1 MKKIEIADLT
11 IRESAEKTDFSMS
24 FKEKMEVAKQLEKR
38 KVAVIELP
46 NVSVNKTDALVAKS
60 LASVMKDSTLSV
72 CAGLDKNEIDKA
84 WEAISA
90 AAKPRIQIVVPT
102 SPIQME
108 YVCGKKPAK
117 MLEAI
122 AETVAYAKTLCA
134 DVEFSAQDATR
145 SEMDFLLNACETAIE
160 NGATIIN
167 LCDTAGVMLPE
178 EFRNFVSEIKNKVN
192 GMDKVKLSVTCS
204 DELSV
209 ANANAFAVVGE
220 VDQMKTTLLGS
231 GAPALDTV
239 VHTFT
244 LRGDSLG
251 VACAVSQAELATAL
265 RQMSWLGG
273 TKKAIKSP
281 FSDTTGTQ
289 KHEEI
294 ELAADADI
302 TTVIKTVKSLGYE
315 LSDDDNAKVYKEFKR
330 VSEKKRVGV
339 KELEAIIASAA
350 LQVSPTYQLVD
361 FVINSGNI
369 ITPMAQVTLDKNG
382 TPMKGLSSG
391 DGPIEAALLAI
402 EMVIGHHYDLD
413 DFQIQSITEGSEAVG
428 SALVKLRANG
438 KLFSGNGISTD
449 IIGASIRA
457 YINAINKIVYEENQN
472 N

>member
-1 MKKIEIADLT
+1 MK
-11 IRESAEKTDFSMS
+11 
-24 FKEKMEVAKQLEKR
+24 
-38 KVAVIELP
+38 
-46 NVSVNKTDALVAKS
+46 
-60 LASVMKDSTLSV
+60 
-72 CAGLDKNEIDKA
+72 
-84 WEAISA
+84 
-90 AAKPRIQIVVPT
+90 
-102 SPIQME
+102 
-108 YVCGKKPAK
+108 
-117 MLEAI
+117 
-122 AETVAYAKTLCA
+122 
-134 DVEFSAQDATR
+134 
-145 SEMDFLLNACETAIE
+145 ACETAIE
-160 NGATIIN
+160 NGATVIN
-167 LCDTAGVMLPE
+167 LCDTAGVMLPF
-178 EFRNFVSEIKNKVN
+178 EFLEFIQN
-192 GMDKVKLSVTCS
+192 VKSNVKGIENVKISVTCS

-209 ANANAFAVVGE
+209 ANANAFAVAAE
-220 VDQMKTTLLGS
+220 IDQMKTTLLGH

-244 LRGDSLG
+244 LRGDSLQ
-251 VACAVSQAELATAL
+251 AKCAISQAELATAL

-281 FSDTTGTQ
+281 FSETTGAQ

-302 TTVIKTVKSLGYE
+302 STVIKTVKSLGYE

-350 LQVSPTYQLVD
+350 LQVPPTYQLVD

-382 TPMKGLSSG
+382 TLLKGLSSG

-413 DFQIQSITEGSEAVG
+413 DFQIQSITEGSEAIG
-428 SALVKLRANG
+428 SALVKLRAND

>member
-1 MKKIEIADLT
+1 MKMIEIADLT
-11 IRESAEKTDFSMS
+11 IREASERTEFSMT

-38 KVAVIELP
+38 KVAVVELP
-46 NVSVNKTDALVAKS
+46 NVSANKTDALVAKS
-60 LASVMKDSTLSV
+60 LAPIIKESVLSV
-72 CAGLDKNEIDKA
+72 CAGPDKAEIEKA
-84 WEAISA
+84 WETVAA

-108 YVCGKKPAK
+108 YVSGKKPAK
-117 MLEAI
+117 MIEAI
-122 AETVAYAKTLCA
+122 AETVAYAKSLCA
-134 DVEFSAQDATR
+134 DVEFTAQDATR
-145 SEMDFLLNACETAIE
+145 SESDFLMKACETAIE
-160 NGATIIN
+160 NGATVIN
-167 LCDTAGVMLPE
+167 LCDTAGVMLPF
-178 EFRNFVSEIKNKVN
+178 EFLEFIQNVKSNVKGIEN
-192 GMDKVKLSVTCS
+192 VKLSVTCS

-209 ANANAFAVVGE
+209 ANANAFAVAAE
-220 VDQMKTTLLGS
+220 IDQMKTTLLGH

-244 LRGDSLG
+244 LRGDSLQ
-251 VACAVSQAELATAL
+251 AKCAISQAELATAL

-281 FSDTTGTQ
+281 FSETTGAQ

-302 TTVIKTVKSLGYE
+302 STVIKTVKSLGYE

-350 LQVSPTYQLVD
+350 LQVPPTYQLVD

-382 TPMKGLSSG
+382 TLLKGLSSG

-413 DFQIQSITEGSEAVG
+413 DFQIQSITEGSEAIG
-428 SALVKLRANG
+428 SALVKLRAND

>member
-1 MKKIEIADLT
+1 MKMIEIADLT
-11 IRESAEKTDFSMS
+11 IRESAEKAEFTMS

-38 KVAVIELP
+38 KVAVVELP
-46 NVSVNKTDALVAKS
+46 NVNANKTDALVAKS
-60 LASVMKDSTLSV
+60 LASVIKDSVLSV
-72 CAGLDKNEIDKA
+72 CTTTDKAEIDKA
-84 WEAISA
+84 WETINA

-108 YVCGKKPAK
+108 FVSGKKPAK

-122 AETVAYAKTLCA
+122 AESVAYAKSLCA
-134 DVEFSAQDATR
+134 EVEFSAQDATR
-145 SEMDFLLNACETAIE
+145 SEMEFLVTACEKAIE

-178 EFRNFVSEIKNKVN
+178 EFASFISEVKS
-192 GMDKVKLSVTCS
+192 KVKGIDGVKVSVTCS

-209 ANANAFAVVGE
+209 ANANAFAVVKE
-220 VDQMKTTLLGS
+220 IDQLKTTMLGHS
-231 GAPALDTV
+231 APTLDTV

-244 LRGDSLG
+244 LRGDSLQ
-251 VACAVSQAELATAL
+251 AKCAISQAELATAL

-273 TKKAIKSP
+273 TKKTIKSP
-281 FSDTTGTQ
+281 FSETTGIE
-289 KHEEI
+289 KHEEV

-302 TTVIKTVKSLGYE
+302 STVIKTVKSLGYE

-350 LQVSPTYQLVD
+350 LQVPPTYQLVD

-382 TPMKGLSSG
+382 TLLKGLSSG

-413 DFQIQSITEGSEAVG
+413 DFQIQSVTEGSEAVG
-428 SALVKLRANG
+428 SALVKLRAND